1 MPFFDIQNIAFTVGG
16 SSVCWLELI
25 GFIVGLVAVYLA
37 GRNNVLTFSLGILSC
52 ALSFWLFYQTHFYS
66 MMLLQ
71 LIFAAINIYGIFKW
85 SLPQKEINGATTSL
99 KISRLSYRNFAFIIV
114 ATVLLGC
121 LWGWLLLQLSYRF
134 PIIDSPS
141 FPYIEAVILAFE
153 ICGQVLLARKKI
165 ENWVVWIIDDIIGLT
180 LWWVADIKLYA
191 ILYFLYLIIAIDAL
205 LKWRKQMK
213 LEKLEI

>member
-25 GFIVGLVAVYLA
+25 GFVVGLVAVYLA

-52 ALSFWLFYQTHFYS
+52 ALSFWLFYQTRFYS

-71 LIFAAINIYGIFKW
+71 LIFAAINIYGIFQW
-85 SLPQKEINGATTSL
+85 SFPQKETDGTLSAL
-99 KISRLSYRNFAFIIV
+99 KISRLSCRDFAFIIILC
-114 ATVLLGC
+114 VLLGC
-121 LWGWLLLQLSYRF
+121 LWGWSLLQLSARF
-134 PIIDSPS
+134 PIIDSPNY
-141 FPYIEAVILAFE
+141 PYIEAVILAFE

-165 ENWVVWIIDDIIGLT
+165 ENWVIWIFDDIIGLT
-180 LWWVADIKLYA
+180 LWWVADIKLYS
-191 ILYFLYLIIAIDAL
+191 ILYFLYLVIAVDAL
-205 LKWRKQMK
+205 MKWRKQMK